1 MKLYEDLAADGL
13 RIPDLVKSLR
23 KMLAKDQPG
32 FAKQVG
38 ISLATLRKIEQ
49 DRGNVTMDSVRK
61 ILDRYD
67 LDLVVTVR
75 KKS

>member
-1 MKLYEDLAADGL
+1 MKLYEDLAADGI

-23 KMLAKDQPG
+23 KMLAKDQPA